1 MNSFL
6 HTLSDKSKHLSK
18 LLLASTICATIALSS
33 GCSWLQVYKIDI
45 PQGNPVSLSNLNNL
59 SVGMTQKEVLLLL
72 GSPTFVDTLYTNRW
86 DYIYTYKA
94 GTFGKREGKS
104 NISKNQRHLQIYFD
118 TNNKISRIVGKENFL
133 Q

>member
-6 HTLSDKSKHLSK
+6 HTPSHSPQQLSK
-18 LLLASTICATIALSS
+18 LLLATTLGATLAITS

-45 PQGNPVSLSNLNNL
+45 PQGNLVTIDNLNNL
-59 SVGMTQKEVLLLL
+59 HLGMTQKEVLLLL

-104 NISKNQRHLQIYFD
+104 DISKNQRHLQIYFGND
-118 TNNKISRIVGKENFL
+118 NKINRIVGKDNFL
-133 Q
+133 K